1 MEDFPLHQ
9 DSADPFFQRRREE
22 HEATKTYLR
31 ELRALHNEKIFFSTY
46 AACFWTRG
54 SFDAS
59 IL

>member
-1 MEDFPLHQ
+1 M
-9 DSADPFFQRRREE
+9 SKPFRLNHKGHEE
-22 HEATKTYLR
+22 HEAKKTYLR
-31 ELRALHNEKIFFSTY
+31 ELRALRGEKSFLNSY